1 MKLQEVQEKAV
12 PILKR
17 KSVKRAGVF
26 GSLARGEASPRD
38 IDMLVEVQRPF
49 GLFASITSDLP
60 HIQNLYFTSPY
71 FDAKAA
77 CTTPSDKAD
86 ETYWN
91 LCAFA
96 DKPGET
102 IRIS

>member
-49 GLFASITSDLP
+49 GLFAFLTLKKELGDALGMTVDLITYGNIKSTIKERIL
-60 HIQNLYFTSPY
+60 
-71 FDAKAA
+71 K
-77 CTTPSDKAD
+77 D
-86 ETYWN
+86 EV
-91 LCAFA
+91 
-96 DKPGET
+96 
-102 IRIS
+102 RIL